1 MKARESS
8 LPDSTG
14 DLSLPAGLG
23 GAVRWTFRLG
33 ASALEWDWSD
43 GPPSLRE
50 LSPVRIPA
58 SGARSRHVPVRAFST
73 TTQQHV
79 VLESGLEHDLLRV
92 LDRDPRTAWI
102 TTQPCRIE
110 WLDAGRPAARHV
122 PDLLSVDVDGQV
134 TLWDVRPEHAARTVE
149 FVALM
154 AATSAAAADVGL
166 SFSVFSGIS
175 DVHRFNLLWLHGYR
189 HRPGWADRWEE
200 QLIERAS
207 SGARLGD
214 LVQEDDQQAALVWHL
229 IWSGRLVVD
238 LSSRLDPTTEV
249 APCRA

>member
-1 MKARESS
+1 M
-8 LPDSTG
+8 
-14 DLSLPAGLG
+14 
-23 GAVRWTFRLG
+23 
-33 ASALEWDWSD
+33 
-43 GPPSLRE
+43 
-50 LSPVRIPA
+50 
-58 SGARSRHVPVRAFST
+58 
-73 TTQQHV
+73 
-79 VLESGLEHDLLRV
+79 
-92 LDRDPRTAWI
+92 
-102 TTQPCRIE
+102 
-110 WLDAGRPAARHV
+110 
-122 PDLLSVDVDGQV
+122 

-189 HRPGWADRWEE
+189 QRPGWADRWEE